1 MKSILFKAFFL
12 SFAVA
17 LFTGCSDDDDDN
29 NNNPQPT
36 PTLAALVADDDRFT
50 ILLDA
55 LQRTGLDATL
65 DAEGEYTVFAP
76 TNEAF
81 GDLLGELQLA
91 DLDAVVNAVGLDGLE
106 NILLYHVLGAEVR
119 AADVSTGYIT
129 TLAVNGNGN
138 NLSAYVNTSNNVML
152 NNRAMVSETDLVASN
167 GVAHVINKVILP
179 LNVFELVEVNPVYS
193 SLESALLLADGD
205 LDVVL
210 SDDDNDYT
218 LFAPGNT
225 AFDTL
230 VANTPNVNNLGE
242 LVAALGT
249 DVLSTVLLYHVVPG
263 EVRSGDLQIGS
274 VTTAASDGAGGNLQ
288 FNVNING
295 SDVRISDLSPDTEDA
310 DVTLVDVTGTNGV
323 VHGINAVLLP
333 Q

>member
-167 GVAHVINKVILP
+167 GVAHVINQVILP

-193 SLESALLLADGD
+193 SLESALILADGD

-263 EVRSGDLQIGS
+263 EVRSGDLQIGA